1 METSSTAS
9 SATRGII
16 TALGA
21 GSGIDMAA
29 LASDL
34 AVAQFAGRIDR
45 LAARSEK
52 LEAQISAASNLKSM
66 LLSLAT
72 SLGER
77 LRVGDLSPQPS
88 VDNASVASAGLSG
101 SRTPSGT
108 FSLEVTQLA
117 TSQGLASTAYTSAS
131 DLTGSGTLT
140 LRFGT
145 VSGGSFTADGARDP
159 VDIAI
164 AAGSSLSDV
173 AAAING
179 ADTGVTAYVAST
191 VDGAQLVLKG
201 EQGAANGFVLEAT
214 EDPGEPGLSALAWSP
229 GSANGT
235 LLATAQDASLKIDGL
250 TVAATSNRL
259 VDAIPGVTLDLK
271 ATNVG
276 APTTLRFADPGKAI
290 SEAMTDLTNALN
302 EIAAELKAATD
313 PVSGDLARDPGARA
327 LQRQFSALA
336 GTVIMPNAPA
346 DSARTLA
353 DLGLKT
359 QRDGTFALDGA
370 RLSATLAR
378 DPEGVADMFTT
389 GLFGIYATID
399 GISRRAGTAGDPGS
413 LGGSLS
419 RYNRQ
424 LSQVSED
431 QAEIAEKQEALR
443 ARLQTRFAGVDTRIS
458 ASQSTLAFLKNQID
472 AWNASNN
479 Q

>member
-1 METSSTAS
+1 METSPTTA

-34 AVAQFAGRIDR
+34 AVAQFAGRFDR
-45 LAARSEK
+45 LAARSER

-77 LRVGDLSPQPS
+77 VRVGDLSPQPS
-88 VDNASVASAGLSG
+88 LDNAAVASASLSG
-101 SRTPSGT
+101 TRQPSGT

-117 TSQGLASTAYTSAS
+117 KSQNLASVAFAS
-131 DLTGSGTLT
+131 PATLTGSGTLT

-145 VSGGSFTADGARDP
+145 VSGGGFLADAARDP
-159 VDIAI
+159 VDITI
-164 AAGSSLSDV
+164 AAGSTLNQI
-173 AAAING
+173 AAAINS
-179 ADTGVTAYVAST
+179 ADAGVSAYVANT
-191 VDGAQLVLKG
+191 VDGAQLVFKG
-201 EQGAANGFVLEAT
+201 QQGANNGFVIEAT
-214 EDPGEPGLSALAWSP
+214 EDPLDPGLSALAWTP
-229 GSANGT
+229 PSASAT
-235 LLATAQDASLKIDGL
+235 LLDTAQDATLKIDGL
-250 TVAATSNRL
+250 AVTSATNRL

-271 ATNVG
+271 ATNIG
-276 APTTLRFADPGKAI
+276 APTTVRFADPGAAI
-290 SEAMTDLTNALN
+290 TSAMSDLTAALN
-302 EIAAELKAATD
+302 EIAAELKAATN

-327 LQRQFSALA
+327 LLRQFSELA
-336 GTVIMPNAPA
+336 GTVIIPTASA

-359 QRDGTFALDGA
+359 QRDGSFALDPA
-370 RLSATLAR
+370 RLAATLAR
-378 DPEGVADMFTT
+378 DPEGVAAMFTT

-399 GISRRAGTAGDPGS
+399 GISRKAGAAGDPGS

-424 LSQVSED
+424 LAQVTED

-443 ARLQTRFAGVDTRIS
+443 ARLQTRFAATDTRIS
-458 ASQSTLAFLKNQID
+458 ASQSTLAFLKNQIA
-472 AWNASNN
+472 AWNAPRD
-479 Q
+479 